1 MEKQSL
7 GFMRS
12 GNEDL
17 ILKYGMIKCVIRN
30 KRPRAMHREQKTA
43 VFL

>member
-17 ILKYGMIKCVIRN
+17 ILKYGPTGLPDIVSGHTLWDHGLDSK
-30 KRPRAMHREQKTA
+30 
-43 VFL
+43 